1 MHFIFF
7 TFCWVA
13 TSIIV
18 VMVVDLIRIK
28 SGSKVS
34 FNDPIS
40 AAMIGFT
47 FGPIGM
53 LAAFSKR
60 SRVYYTTIPMLIG
73 GSIGTGSYLYYY

>member
-18 VMVVDLIRIK
+18 VMVVDIIRIK
-28 SGSKVS
+28 TGSKVS

-53 LAAFSKR
+53 
-60 SRVYYTTIPMLIG
+60 
-73 GSIGTGSYLYYY
+73 

>member
-7 TFCWVA
+7 TFSWVA

-18 VMVVDLIRIK
+18 GMVVNIIRIK

-53 LAAFSKR
+53 FAAFSPR
-60 SRVYYTTIPMLIG
+60 SRVYNTTIPMLIG
-73 GSIGTGSYLYYY
+73 GAAGTGSYLYNY